1 MTDETIINPLSYDG
15 KGIEVGRSRARIPA
29 LFSCYR
35 IFGVKD
41 FTYIANDSI
50 SPNFRKLGLF
60 LL

>member
-50 SPNFRKLGLF
+50 SPNFRKN
-60 LL
+60 